1 MDPKKIDD
9 LTDDELLAEIAAQTA
24 DLFKFRF
31 QLATGQLENPAKIRA
46 VRKNLARLKTAQ
58 RAREL
63 GSGQG
68 RRLA

>member
-1 MDPKKIDD
+1 MDSRKIGE
-9 LTDDELLAEIAAQTA
+9 LTDEELATEIAAQSA

-46 VRKNLARLKTAQ
+46 VRKNLARLKTAR

-63 GSGQG
+63 KAAAS
-68 RRLA
+68 A